1 MLVYVC
7 GNMARKLRVQFEG
20 AIYHVTIRGVER
32 RRIFDD
38 DADRERFLTRLG
50 DAVAEY
56 GVRLYLFACMRNH
69 AHLLCETPQ
78 ANLSAF
84 MHKLQTAYTV
94 YYNLRHRRAGHLMQG
109 RFGAE
114 PVAGDEYLL
123 KLSRY
128 IHLNPV
134 FVRGVK
140 NLPLEDKLRHLHAY
154 RWSSYRG
161 YVDLEKP
168 YAFVDEGPI
177 LGLTETRAQRQRRA
191 YRLFVEAGAV
201 EADDEF
207 RDFLKTSRWGI
218 GDEAFQARVRDLHTD
233 RTQEARR
240 AEDVS
245 FRRVEP
251 TLSAAGVLETV
262 SEVFGVEPAALR
274 RRLYGCVARA
284 AAAFMLGRYA
294 GMNQRD
300 IGVFLGMGTGSAV
313 CRQLGRLRERLT
325 DDAEL
330 REQID
335 RVACAVKAGGGQPV
349 PGAVAVNGRS

>member
-1 MLVYVC
+1 
-7 GNMARKLRVQFEG
+7 MARKLRVQYEG

-50 DAVAEY
+50 DAVDEY

-114 PVAGDEYLL
+114 PVAGDDYLL

-134 FVRGVK
+134 FVRGIK
-140 NLPLEDKLRHLHAY
+140 NLPLEDKLRHLRAH

-161 YVDLEKP
+161 YAGQEKP
-168 YAFVDEGPI
+168 YAFIDEAPI
-177 LGLTETRAQRQRRA
+177 LRLTETREKRQRRA
-191 YRLFVEAGAV
+191 YRLFVEAGVV
-201 EADDEF
+201 ETDDEF
-207 RDFLKTSRWGI
+207 RKLLKTSRWGI
-218 GDEAFQARVRDLHTD
+218 GDDAFRARVRDLHTD
-233 RTQEARR
+233 RSLEVRR
-240 AEDVS
+240 PEDVS

-251 TLSAAGVLETV
+251 TVSAASVLEAV
-262 SEVFGVEPAALR
+262 SEVFGVEPSALR
-274 RRLYGCVARA
+274 RRQYDCVARA
-284 AAAFMLGRYA
+284 AAAFTLGRYA

-300 IGVFLGMGTGSAV
+300 IGVFLRMGTGSAV
-313 CRQLGRLRERLT
+313 CRQLRRLRERLM

-335 RVACAVKAGGGQPV
+335 RLAG
-349 PGAVAVNGRS
+349 AIEARAR